1 VGRIGLRLV
10 GLGVVAIA
18 AGVLMLSGFVA
29 AQEKAFDMDAF
40 FRRVFLTREIRAK
53 SVGPVRWMDGGKSL
67 AAIEA
72 SESVAGAKDVVRY
85 ATATNKREVLLAA
98 ADLKVAAGA
107 GTAGAGAGGA
117 AAGTAGAGP
126 LEVENCDWSADG
138 NLALIYTNSQRVWRA
153 NTRGDYWLFD
163 RRTKKLRKLGG
174 DAAPAT
180 LMFATFSPD
189 GTRVAYVHA
198 NNIYVESAAGGGAT
212 QITKDGSATII
223 NGTSDW
229 VYEEELGLRQAYRW
243 SPDGKS
249 IAYWQF
255 DTAKVKNFPLVYN
268 VGGPYDVVTHIPY
281 PQFGVYPVVKEIP
294 YPQPGTTNSS
304 VRVGVVAVKVGS
316 NKGGTTKWMQVPG
329 DPSDNYIARTEW
341 TADSKALVLQRLNRL
356 QNTNDVLWADA
367 ANGQVRQIYRE
378 QDAAWVDV
386 FDEMQWVHGG
396 KDFLWESEKDG
407 WRHAYLVSREGK
419 ARLLTAGNFDVE
431 SILGIT
437 PKEDWLYFIASPEN
451 ATERYLYR
459 VRVDGAEG
467 AEASAKPERLTPAG
481 AQSAGTHA
489 YNISPNFQWAV
500 HTFSTLDSPPRVDL
514 ERLPD
519 LHEVR
524 VMEENNEFRTRVKEA
539 LPGEQPAEFLRVRV
553 GHDVE
558 LDAWMIK
565 PAGFDATKKYPVLV
579 YVYGEPAAQ
588 TVMNQWEGER
598 DLFHRALAER
608 GYVVVSFDNRGTPA
622 PRGRDWRK
630 VIYGKVGVL
639 SSEEQTAAIRELA
652 KRFPFVD
659 GERVAVWGWSGGGS
673 NTLNLMF
680 RSPDVYKV
688 GMSVAPVADQRLY
701 DTIYQERY
709 MGLPAQNTDGYKE
722 SSAINFAEGLR
733 GNLLIVH
740 SPGDDNVHY
749 QGTELL
755 VNRLVELGKPFD
767 FMEYPGRTHSLA
779 EGAGTHYHLYSLL
792 ARYLQEHLESR
803 AH

>member
-1 VGRIGLRLV
+1 MKVCGIAGRNGWFGLAK
-10 GLGVVAIA
+10 LGVA
-18 AGVLMLSGFVA
+18 AGVLLLGGVVA
-29 AQEKAFDMDAF
+29 AQEKAFDLDGF
-40 FRRVFLTREIRAK
+40 FRRVFLTREIKTK
-53 SVGPVRWMDGGKSL
+53 SVGPIRWVEGGEGL

-85 ATATNKREVLLAA
+85 ATATNKREVVLSA
-98 ADLKVAAGA
+98 ADLKVADAAAQAAGSAGA
-107 GTAGAGAGGA
+107 PQAAGASA
-117 AAGTAGAGP
+117 P

-153 NTRGDYWLFD
+153 NTRGDYWVFD
-163 RRTKKLRKLGG
+163 RRTKKLRELGG

-198 NNIYVESAAGGGAT
+198 NNIYVESAAGGGDT

-255 DTAKVKNFPLVYN
+255 DTAKVKNFPLLYN

-304 VRVGVVAVKVGS
+304 VRVGVVPS
-316 NKGGTTKWMQVPG
+316 KGGKTKWMQVPG
-329 DPSDNYIARTEW
+329 DPSDNYIARMEW
-341 TADSKALVLQRLNRL
+341 TADSKALVLQHLNRL
-356 QNTNDVLWADA
+356 QNTDDVLWADA
-367 ANGQVRQIYRE
+367 ASGQVRQIYRE

-396 KDFLWESEKDG
+396 KDFLWASEKDG

-467 AEASAKPERLTPAG
+467 AEAAKPERLTPMG

-514 ERLPD
+514 ERLAD

-524 VMEENNEFRTRVKEA
+524 VMEENGEFRTKVKEA
-539 LPGEQPAEFLRVRV
+539 LPGEQTAEFLRVRV

-652 KRFPFVD
+652 RRFSFVD

-767 FMEYPGRTHSLA
+767 FMEYPGRTHSLS
-779 EGAGTHYHLYSLL
+779 EGPGTHYHLYSLL
-792 ARYLQEHLESR
+792 ARYLQEHLAAGAR
-803 AH
+803 